1 MKMPDIKILEGGG
14 FVDHIVQSTTVGGL
28 KTEKSIP
35 SGAAIS
41 VGGRTVGDDHQL
53 NDGDLV
59 AAVHNDKTGGLCLTP
74 LLNK

>member
-1 MKMPDIKILEGGG
+1 MPDIKILEGGG
-14 FVDHIVQSTTVGGL
+14 FVDHTVQSTTVGGL

-74 LLNK
+74 LLNG